1 MDLSKFK
8 QSQLII
14 LGSTLLLT
22 ISMFL
27 NWFSLSAFGFS
38 VSTNGFDYTLTGIIP
53 WLISLVMS
61 GKILVEAFAPDVKL
75 PEIPWGTTFLALGVV
90 AALLVLLQLLVGDDP
105 GSRSIG
111 LFLAFLASLGLA
123 GGGFLTYKDEPA
135 TA

>member
-38 VSTNGFDYTLTGIIP
+38 VSTNGFDYSLTGIIP

-61 GKILVEAFAPDVKL
+61 AKILVGAFAPDVKL
-75 PEIPWGTTFLALGVV
+75 PEIPWGTTFLSLGVI

-111 LFLAFLASLGLA
+111 LYLAFLSGLGLA
-123 GGGFLTYKDEPA
+123 GGGFLTFQEEKA